1 MKFVIQRVNH
11 ASVTVDGQ
19 TVGSIGKGLLILFG
33 AGKGDT
39 EEMLPKFVDKITKLR
54 IFSDEND
61 KINLSLLDVG
71 GELLVVSQFTLYAD
85 CRKGNR
91 PSFFDALEPDRADAL
106 YEKFLHCAAKKSPK
120 QKPEASVH
128 ICVLTLKMTVRLP
141 LSQTAVIFS
150 KNPQMKGGKIK
161 MFRLWC
167 KLFDDSN
174 HLLKDMV
181 VENDDAATNRTRKI
195 FDGIHSAAMP
205 LI

>member
-85 CRKGNR
+85 CRREIVQAFLMPLNQTCRCFIREIFALCREKVTKVETG
-91 PSFFDALEPDRADAL
+91 SFGAHMRVDL
-106 YEKFLHCAAKKSPK
+106 
-120 QKPEASVH
+120 
-128 ICVLTLKMTVRLP
+128 
-141 LSQTAVIFS
+141 
-150 KNPQMKGGKIK
+150 
-161 MFRLWC
+161 
-167 KLFDDSN
+167 
-174 HLLKDMV
+174 
-181 VENDDAATNRTRKI
+181 ENDGPFTVVLDSRDFFKESSNERREN
-195 FDGIHSAAMP
+195 
-205 LI
+205 

>member
-91 PSFFDALEPDRADAL
+91 PSFIEAGAPDEANKL
-106 YEKFLHCAAKKSPK
+106 YEYIISEAGK
-120 QKPEASVH
+120 QVPVVEHGIFGADMKVSLENDGPF
-128 ICVLTLKMTVRLP
+128 T
-141 LSQTAVIFS
+141 VIFDES
-150 KNPQMKGGKIK
+150 LRG
-161 MFRLWC
+161 
-167 KLFDDSN
+167 
-174 HLLKDMV
+174 
-181 VENDDAATNRTRKI
+181 
-195 FDGIHSAAMP
+195 
-205 LI
+205 